1 MLLRKMSLLL
11 SLLLLTSISALNA
24 QMRKTTR
31 ELVHMGT
38 GRLESRSEAAS
49 HMNADNGAQGLET
62 KQDLRLEK
70 PMLRGLGALRELPTP
85 VAPGKPVVGPGAGN
99 SGFNGL
105 DHFDQRNADN
115 GNQFNVEPPDQA
127 MGVNATQVF
136 EGVNDAYAVYD
147 HAGNLL
153 AGPTSANK
161 FFGLPSAFVRPA
173 GPFGPEL
180 SDPRIIFDHDTQRWF
195 VTVVEIDVNPKTG
208 VFRHKSHIL
217 LAVSTTSDATGVF
230 NFFSIDVTD

>member
-1 MLLRKMSLLL
+1 MLLRRMSLLT
-11 SLLLLTSISALNA
+11 SLLLLISFSALHA
-24 QMRKTTR
+24 QIKQSTR
-31 ELVHMGT
+31 ELVPMGT
-38 GRLESRSEAAS
+38 GRLETPSEAAS
-49 HMNADNGAQGLET
+49 HMNSANTQGFES
-62 KQDLRLEK
+62 KQDLPVGK
-70 PMLRGLGALRELPTP
+70 PVLHGLGAIRALPTP

-105 DHFDQRNADN
+105 DHFDSRNADN

-180 SDPRIIFDHDTQRWF
+180 SDPRIIFDHDTQSWF
-195 VTVVEIDVNPKTG
+195 VTVLEIDIDPTTG
-208 VFRHKSHIL
+208 GFL
-217 LAVSTTSDATGVF
+217 PA
-230 NFFSIDVTD
+230 